1 MGQVEKPKAS
11 EVVIPPGPATA
22 AMFPVVK
29 LPGGVKVSAY
39 VAPKKAGELV
49 RWLNNANSGRM
60 VYLYKSSA
68 VTAE

>member
-1 MGQVEKPKAS
+1 MGRVDTPKAW

-22 AMFPVVK
+22 AMFPGAK

-49 RWLNNANSGRM
+49 RWLNKANSRG
-60 VYLYKSSA
+60 
-68 VTAE
+68 

>member
-1 MGQVEKPKAS
+1 MGRVEKPKAW

-22 AMFPVVK
+22 AMFPGAK

-49 RWLNNANSGRM
+49 RWLNKANSRG
-60 VYLYKSSA
+60 
-68 VTAE
+68 

>member
-1 MGQVEKPKAS
+1 MGRVEKPKAW

-22 AMFPVVK
+22 AMFPGAK

-49 RWLNNANSGRM
+49 RWLNNANSRG
-60 VYLYKSSA
+60 
-68 VTAE
+68 

>member
-22 AMFPVVK
+22 AMFPGAK

-49 RWLNNANSGRM
+49 RWLNDANSRG
-60 VYLYKSSA
+60 
-68 VTAE
+68 

>member
-1 MGQVEKPKAS
+1 MGQVEKPKAW

-22 AMFPVVK
+22 AMFPGAK

-49 RWLNNANSGRM
+49 RWLNNANSRG
-60 VYLYKSSA
+60 
-68 VTAE
+68 